1 MSPRR
6 TENLEPDK
14 LAAKSVSISDVISKW
29 SLVLV
34 DLISP
39 IFFMTT
45 LSSSLFPTG
54 TSDLGMLGIS
64 SKKLFISVNRFCNLS
79 SLTLNKCVILLSTE
93 IAKFS
98 KINFS

>member
-14 LAAKSVSISDVISKW
+14 LAAKSVSISVVISKW

-39 IFFMTT
+39 IFFITT

-79 SLTLNKCVILLSTE
+79 SLTLRSELTLSTCDLRSLT
-93 IAKFS
+93 F
-98 KINFS
+98 

>member
-64 SKKLFISVNRFCNLS
+64 SKKLFIYPSFCFFLQ
-79 SLTLNKCVILLSTE
+79 
-93 IAKFS
+93 
-98 KINFS
+98 